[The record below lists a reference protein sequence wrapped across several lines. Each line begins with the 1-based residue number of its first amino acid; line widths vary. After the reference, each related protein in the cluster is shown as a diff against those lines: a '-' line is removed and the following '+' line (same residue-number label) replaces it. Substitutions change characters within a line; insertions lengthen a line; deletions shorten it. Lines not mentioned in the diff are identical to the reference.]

1 MGRKLEQAATQKKLL
16 NSLSVSFDLQSIPSR
31 IEIYD
36 NSHIQGTDAVGAMV
50 VAGPEGMEKNEYR
63 KFNIKND
70 KIVPGDDVGM
80 MKEVITRRFKRLII
94 EDPDRR
100 LGNRSWN
107 GIWCSKGNN
116 TNGWFSC

>member
-1 MGRKLEQAATQKKLL
+1 MGRKLEQASTQKKLL

-94 EDPDRR
+94 EAPDRR
-100 LGNRSWN
+100 LG
-107 GIWCSKGNN
+107 
-116 TNGWFSC
+116 